1 MKVSDKA
8 AAMMKNGFLC
18 SQAVFSTLGEQ
29 LGIDRSQAIKL
40 ATGFGAGISGR
51 GEICGAV
58 SGGIMALGLK
68 YGNDEKSV
76 FDPGNKSFP
85 FTQELIEKIKVKHG
99 CYTCK
104 GLTGIDFTPEGI
116 KMFEEQNIAEKI
128 CINVIRDVVE
138 TVEELW

>member
-8 AAMMKNGFLC
+8 ADMMMNGYLC

-40 ATGFGAGISGR
+40 ATGFGAGISGM

-68 YGNDEKSV
+68 HGNDATTV
-76 FDPGNKSFP
+76 FDPGNKTFP
-85 FTQELIEKIKVKHG
+85 LAQELIEKIQVKYG

-104 GLTGIDFTPEGI
+104 GLTGIDFTPEGS
-116 KMFEEQNIAEKI
+116 KLFKEQNIAEKI
-128 CINVIRDVVE
+128 CINVIRDVVD
-138 TVEELW
+138 TVEDLW